1 MNKHINEIYE
11 NTNKKWSEIKK
22 KTVQEMKAEME
33 SIKENWKKIGNEKC
47 RSLDRNLRFKPH

>member
-11 NTNKKWSEIKK
+11 QKVDWNEK